1 MEAGGVWLGGLVLS
15 RRKKGRRWSEVKGS
29 HVVMGYGRNVFFF
42 LGESSVVCVVLEW
55 MRFQLFFPPL
65 VHSACWT
72 RGIDLRLISWPYIEV
87 GPI

>member
-42 LGESSVVCVVLEW
+42 WERALWCVW
-55 MRFQLFFPPL
+55 YW
-65 VHSACWT
+65 S
-72 RGIDLRLISWPYIEV
+72 G
-87 GPI
+87 